1 MGKTRKEIKEKIMAK
16 QVQIRKNEI
25 PDGWS
30 IEAADII
37 NRVNYQWIYN
47 FKKNKIKNWKMDLI
61 TKLKM
66 L

>member
-1 MGKTRKEIKEKIMAK
+1 MAK

-37 NRVNYQWIYN
+37 NRV
-47 FKKNKIKNWKMDLI
+47 KIKNLSKILAFAKK
-61 TKLKM
+61 TC
-66 L
+66 

>member
-37 NRVNYQWIYN
+37 NRVNHQWIYN
-47 FKKNKIKNWKMDLI
+47 FKINKIKNCRMDLI

>member
-1 MGKTRKEIKEKIMAK
+1 MAK

-37 NRVNYQWIYN
+37 NRVNIILFYYI
-47 FKKNKIKNWKMDLI
+47 L
-61 TKLKM
+61 
-66 L
+66 

>member
-1 MGKTRKEIKEKIMAK
+1 
-16 QVQIRKNEI
+16 VQIRKNEI

-37 NRVNYQWIYN
+37 NRVNHQWIYN
-47 FKKNKIKNWKMDLI
+47 FKINKIKNCRMDLI

>member
-1 MGKTRKEIKEKIMAK
+1 MAK

-37 NRVNYQWIYN
+37 NRLLQRKPANRLGLNGPNEV
-47 FKKNKIKNWKMDLI
+47 K
-61 TKLKM
+61 
-66 L
+66 